1 MKETRKLALGGMMA
15 ALSIVILVL
24 GSSIGIGTY
33 AAPMLA
39 APLLSPVGR
48 AMGKKYHVLLWIAV
62 SLLSFLLI
70 ADVEQNLMYL
80 CLFGLY
86 PIIRPWFE
94 KQRKSLQLPFKL
106 LYFNLVVIAMEALLM
121 LVLVPEISGLWANLL
136 LLLMGNAVF
145 FCYDRLI
152 PRIELTLER
161 RLGRLLGIN

>member
-15 ALSIVILVL
+15 ALSIVILMV
-24 GSSIGIGTY
+24 GASIGIGTY

-62 SLLSFLLI
+62 SLLSFLLV

-86 PIIRPWFE
+86 PIIRPWF
-94 KQRKSLQLPFKL
+94 
-106 LYFNLVVIAMEALLM
+106 
-121 LVLVPEISGLWANLL
+121 
-136 LLLMGNAVF
+136 
-145 FCYDRLI
+145 
-152 PRIELTLER
+152 
-161 RLGRLLGIN
+161 

>member
-1 MKETRKLALGGMMA
+1 MA
-15 ALSIVILVL
+15 ALSIVILMV
-24 GSSIGIGTY
+24 GASIGIGTY

-62 SLLSFLLI
+62 SLLSFLLV

-86 PIIRPWFE
+86 PIIRPWFHRQ
-94 KQRKSLQLPFKL
+94 KKSLQIPLKL
-106 LYFNLVVIAMEALLM
+106 LYFNAVVVSMEALLM
-121 LVLVPEISGLWANLL
+121 LVLVPEVFGLWANLL

-152 PRIELTLER
+152 PRIEHTLER
-161 RLGRLLGIN
+161 RLGRLFSIN

>member
-15 ALSIVILVL
+15 ALSIVILLL
-24 GSSIGIGTY
+24 GSAIGIGTY

-48 AMGKKYHVLLWIAV
+48 AMGRKYHVLLWLAV
-62 SLLSFLLI
+62 SLLGFLLI
-70 ADVEQNLMYL
+70 ADVEQNLMYF

-86 PIIRPWFE
+86 PIIRPWFQKRTGGLE
-94 KQRKSLQLPFKL
+94 WILKL
-106 LYFNLVVIAMEALLM
+106 LYFNGIVLAAEALLM
-121 LVLVPEISGLWANLL
+121 LVLVPEGTSLWGNLL
-136 LLLMGNAVF
+136 LLLLGNGIF

-161 RLGRLLGIN
+161 RLAKLFPIH